1 MSSQPKETTTTA
13 AEPTAPKAGLQFPE
27 GKLFPTNLA
36 ELYSGDD
43 MDSLFK
49 GGFICFGYWDD
60 VLIRDENVLTDDDYI
75 GATVDLH
82 EKVFETLDLQKTDDV
97 LDVGSG
103 HGGGSGLLAGSG
115 LVNSVTGLDH
125 FAAHVAKAQKRN
137 QKLIKTK
144 NLHYVVGDAEKMPF
158 ADETFDKLYTNEA
171 FQHFNPEKALK
182 EFYRVLKKG
191 GRFTI
196 CTIFINNRGYI
207 PEVLTLIPKAA
218 ILSDFGGEEIA
229 ALPNLVEYIK
239 TMFTNVKVSAI
250 GNHVWKGYDKWVR
263 QNEPGIWDCNWLKSY
278 KRGLI
283 DYYLVSAD
291 KP

>member
-1 MSSQPKETTTTA
+1 MFPK
-13 AEPTAPKAGLQFPE
+13 
-27 GKLFPTNLA
+27 NLA
-36 ELYSGDD
+36 ELYADD
-43 MDSLFK
+43 VMDSLFK
-49 GGFICFGYWDD
+49 GGFLSFGYWDD
-60 VLIRDENVLTDDDYI
+60 VLIRDENVLTDEDYI
-75 GATVDLH
+75 GANVDLH

-103 HGGGSGLLAGSG
+103 YGGGSGLLSGSG

-144 NLHYVVGDAEKMPF
+144 NLHYVVGDVEKMPF
-158 ADETFDKLYTNEA
+158 ADETFDKLYTIEA
-171 FQHFNPEKALK
+171 FQHFNLEKALK

-191 GRFTI
+191 GQVTI
-196 CTIFINNRGYI
+196 CTFFINSSGYI
-207 PEVLTLIPKAA
+207 PEVLTLIPKVA
-218 ILSDFGGEEIA
+218 ILPDFSGEEIA
-229 ALPNLVEYIK
+229 VLPNLVEYIK

-263 QNEPGIWDCNWLKSY
+263 QNESDIWDFNWLKSY
-278 KRGLI
+278 ERGLI
-283 DYYLVSAD
+283 DYYLVSAN